1 MVRAAAALCLSRFHV
16 FQVHLARNGHLFTG
30 WSHHVSSAS
39 CFMFQVAQEPSGVM
53 EANLGIDALHHSL
66 SAFEL
71 GPKDNFLR
79 ARIAVNGQLDSQ

>member
-1 MVRAAAALCLSRFHV
+1 
-16 FQVHLARNGHLFTG
+16 
-30 WSHHVSSAS
+30 
-39 CFMFQVAQEPSGVM
+39 MFQVAQEPSGVM
-53 EANLGIDALHHSL
+53 EANLGIDALRHSL